1 MNTSNNPS
9 VRPTPHPL
17 MIAAAIAVLIF
28 CMVGTA
34 AIMGWLPSSMGKG
47 NNGGELT
54 AADRSV
60 LASDA
65 AQSQLQQT
73 QLQQPQQQLLLAQNT
88 QAASQPQQQPHY
100 NDAPRT
106 DYAAAPAPKPAKQL
120 RNTPIQLAA
129 AEPARNSCRNCGNI
143 ESIRAIKTRAKGTG
157 VGAVGGALLGGL
169 LGNQVGGGNG
179 KKVATV
185 AGVVGG
191 AVIGNQVE
199 GNMKAT
205 TRYEI
210 RVRLD
215 DGSTRTFNQDA
226 APAWGDGDRVRIV
239 NGAIRSVR

>member
-1 MNTSNNPS
+1 
-9 VRPTPHPL
+9 

-28 CMVGTA
+28 CLVGTA
-34 AIMGWLPSSMGKG
+34 AIMGWLPSSKG

-54 AADRSV
+54 AADRGA
-60 LASDA
+60 LASD
-65 AQSQLQQT
+65 SR
-73 QLQQPQQQLLLAQNT
+73 QLQQPQQQLLAQNT
-88 QAASQPQQQPHY
+88 QAPHQAQPQPRY
-100 NDAPRT
+100 EEAPRT
-106 DYAAAPAPKPAKQL
+106 QYAPKPAPKPAKPL
-120 RNTPIQLAA
+120 RNTPVQLAA
-129 AEPARNSCRNCGNI
+129 AEPVRNSCRNCGNI
-143 ESIRAIKTRAKGTG
+143 ESIRAIKTRAQGSG

-169 LGNQVGGGNG
+169 LGNQVGGGSG

-191 AVIGNQVE
+191 AMIGNQVE

-215 DGSTRTFNQDA
+215 DGSSRTFNQDA

-239 NGAIRSVR
+239 DGAIRSLR